1 MSRKLSQIDV
11 VNSWR
16 PPDPLKLVRTDS
28 SFSYRW
34 MRKNEVELRKQQGWE
49 VVDKKEIGFEADQ
62 RVSRGSSSIAECNEL
77 VLCKRPREMSEA
89 HRSFLDNKN
98 KRIMEALGAQ
108 FHQEGRRS
116 GCNTYGDVTIEQK
129 NS

>member
-1 MSRKLSQIDV
+1 MSRKSSHIDV
-11 VNSWR
+11 VNSWQ
-16 PPDPLKLVRTDS
+16 PPDPLKLVKRDD

-49 VVDKKEIGFEADQ
+49 VVEKKEVGFDADQ
-62 RVSRGSSSIAECNEL
+62 RVSRGSTAVAECNEL
-77 VLCKRPREMSEA
+77 VLCKRPAEMNEA

-98 KRIMEALGAQ
+98 RRIMNALGAQ

-116 GCNTYGDVTIEQK
+116 GCNTYGDVTIEQRK
-129 NS
+129 S